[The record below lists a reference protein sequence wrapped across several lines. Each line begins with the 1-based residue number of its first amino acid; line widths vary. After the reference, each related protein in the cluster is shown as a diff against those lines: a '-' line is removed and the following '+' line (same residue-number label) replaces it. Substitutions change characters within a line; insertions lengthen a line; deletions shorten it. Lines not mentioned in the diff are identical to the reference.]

1 MTLKAN
7 TIDSTTL
14 WTLIANGCRMLSYGA
29 SDAISG
35 LQLVW
40 FLLFSSACRGLVLFL
55 PICTGQLFTVRATW
69 WCWRVG
75 NCWRLTTATSSVSV
89 IESNPRH
96 LQLNGLSLSGDNS
109 KLPCPGVPKHEPKAP
124 NQAVGINCIFM
135 PQPSEPLVYFFKNKT
150 PINI

>member
-40 FLLFSSACRGLVLFL
+40 FLLFSSSCRGLVLFL
-55 PICTGQLFTVRATW
+55 PICTGQLFTVRAT
-69 WCWRVG
+69 
-75 NCWRLTTATSSVSV
+75 
-89 IESNPRH
+89 
-96 LQLNGLSLSGDNS
+96 
-109 KLPCPGVPKHEPKAP
+109 
-124 NQAVGINCIFM
+124 
-135 PQPSEPLVYFFKNKT
+135 
-150 PINI
+150 